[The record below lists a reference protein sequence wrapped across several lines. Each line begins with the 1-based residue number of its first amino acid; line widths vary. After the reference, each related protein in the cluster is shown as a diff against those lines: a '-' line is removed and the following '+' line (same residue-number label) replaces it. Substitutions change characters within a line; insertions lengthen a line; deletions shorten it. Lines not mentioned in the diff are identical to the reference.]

1 MINAFEALLDKL
13 LRDSS
18 LYYSQLAAY
27 VLVPQRLYR
36 YLVGPARFELAT
48 STMSRLIELA
58 TTRKDTLKFNWS
70 GSDTPVLHYKTH
82 VSSRYHLHH
91 VTRQRNSS

>member
-27 VLVPQRLYR
+27 VLVPQRLY
-36 YLVGPARFELAT
+36 
-48 STMSRLIELA
+48 
-58 TTRKDTLKFNWS
+58 
-70 GSDTPVLHYKTH
+70 
-82 VSSRYHLHH
+82 
-91 VTRQRNSS
+91 